1 MFPDARINF
10 RRWSVSAETK
20 IPIPVA
26 ITLHNFIL
34 PTERSSLA
42 TTNTSSTPDH
52 NSSSIHA
59 ENDDT
64 EDTNESPSSSPS
76 KEEDAARRN
85 RGMWLHRQPQHNSN
99 LLPRL
104 GLEITATPPCHQ
116 EHEQLHEELHE
127 HEQDKGVDDSNK
139 NNGKQG
145 TSSTVAPM
153 VVYSQ
158 HSPRTP
164 SVHPSW
170 EHLDE
175 RISIEKYDDWWN
187 QNDLYKSM
195 KVKLSVLSNPDKDG
209 SQQKC
214 QEQGTEDDCF
224 IEAHLHPSFLE
235 RIDLGANNNNTE
247 DMDAN
252 SLLPPGLPPN
262 AMLVHFS
269 DGSIRCP
276 PHIYQILWNNYGHSH
291 GILDPPPVEDFSRF
305 EDDVFATLDHVK
317 QTPQR
322 PRFRS
327 VSSLL
332 DQDHAAGVTNPNPHK
347 NDHHADNSTTT
358 DKDGGSGNLPLP
370 QDEKNSSSPAS
381 EEKRQQESY
390 PITPPRPRR
399 TFVSGENGDF
409 NNGITR
415 NPNCQKQQDD
425 DASLLFRFSEQDI
438 VKEERRQEK
447 LDLLRL
453 IVEEERALEDDLDCL
468 KVEQLTLTNL
478 MEQVQLVER
487 DISKV
492 QTELHKQSLKLER
505 EEILKESQSIKLF
518 RDLKGI
524 YPITLDSAA
533 TLSSVG
539 IIQSTRA
546 PGGTAGGTGRIG
558 GKNNCYLIRGLRLPA
573 DIYTT
578 SISEEEVNTSLGYC
592 AHLVFMVAKYLAI
605 QLRHRIFC
613 NGSRSAIELDDVGI
627 FPLFLGR
634 LAARALE
641 REQVDRGARL
651 LGASVNCI
659 MMHLDL
665 KSSSSSSPP
674 SHILARLQT
683 ILDHVAEGKSIGA

>member
-34 PTERSSLA
+34 PTSSANNTERSSLA
-42 TTNTSSTPDH
+42 TSNTSTTGH
-52 NSSSIHA
+52 SSSIHVDNNN
-59 ENDDT
+59 NDDT
-64 EDTNESPSSSPS
+64 DTESPSNSPS

-85 RGMWLHRQPQHNSN
+85 RGMWLHRQPEHNSN

-116 EHEQLHEELHE
+116 E
-127 HEQDKGVDDSNK
+127 QDKGVDI
-139 NNGKQG
+139 NGNGNGNDKQG
-145 TSSTVAPM
+145 TSSTTPM

-175 RISIEKYDDWWN
+175 RISIDAYDDWWN

-195 KVKLSVLSNPDKDG
+195 KVKLSVLSNPDQEG
-209 SQQKC
+209 SQ
-214 QEQGTEDDCF
+214 QGTEDDCF
-224 IEAHLHPSFLE
+224 LEAYLHPSFLE
-235 RIDLGANNNNTE
+235 RIDLGSNNNNNNNNINKSTE
-247 DMDAN
+247 EVDAD

-276 PHIYQILWNNYGHSH
+276 PQTYQILWDNYGHSH

-305 EDDVFATLDHVK
+305 EDDVFATLDHAK

-332 DQDHAAGVTNPNPHK
+332 DQDHGFTNKK
-347 NDHHADNSTTT
+347 NDDHADSSTT
-358 DKDGGSGNLPLP
+358 DEDGYSRNRPLP
-370 QDEKNSSSPAS
+370 QDEENSSSPAL
-381 EEKRQQESY
+381 KDQRQQESY

-399 TFVSGENGDF
+399 TFVSGETGDF

-415 NPNCQKQQDD
+415 EPKYQKHDD
-425 DASLLFRFSEQDI
+425 DASSLYRFSEQEI

-453 IVEEERALEDDLDCL
+453 IAEEERALEEDLDCL

-492 QTELHKQSLKLER
+492 QTELHKQSSKLER

-518 RDLKGI
+518 RDLRGT
-524 YPITLDSAA
+524 YPITLDSVA
-533 TLSSVG
+533 TLSSAG
-539 IIQSTRA
+539 IIKSTRG
-546 PGGTAGGTGRIG
+546 PGGTAGGTGKLG
-558 GKNNCYLIRGLRLPA
+558 GNNVYLIRGLRLPA

-613 NGSRSAIELDDVGI
+613 NGSSSLCSWDDLRHGRWNENRSTGGHD
-627 FPLFLGR
+627 
-634 LAARALE
+634 
-641 REQVDRGARL
+641 
-651 LGASVNCI
+651 C
-659 MMHLDL
+659 
-665 KSSSSSSPP
+665 
-674 SHILARLQT
+674 
-683 ILDHVAEGKSIGA
+683 